1 MYTYTTPAIT
11 CTLEGVDFT
20 NVDYVRVAVK
30 GARCQVLKQVP
41 IEDIDTEEGILVI
54 GLTQEET
61 AALGKGQVTIQA
73 RLHYSN
79 GTVQATDKVIRQMDD
94 VLDKVVL

>member
-1 MYTYTTPAIT
+1 MWTYTTPAIT
-11 CTLEGVDFT
+11 CNLEGADLT

-41 IEDIDTEEGILVI
+41 IADIDTETGTLVI

-79 GTVQATDKVIRQMDD
+79 GTVEATNKVIRQMDD
-94 VLDKVVL
+94 VLDKVVI

>member
-11 CTLEGVDFT
+11 CTLEDVDFT
-20 NVDYVRVAVK
+20 NIDYVRVAVK
-30 GARCQVLKQVP
+30 GARCQLVKQVAVA
-41 IEDIDTEEGILVI
+41 DIDTEEGIVVI

-61 AALGKGQVTIQA
+61 AALGKGQVMIQA
-73 RLHYSN
+73 RLHYTN
-79 GTVQATDKVIRQMDD
+79 GDVQATDKVIRQMDD